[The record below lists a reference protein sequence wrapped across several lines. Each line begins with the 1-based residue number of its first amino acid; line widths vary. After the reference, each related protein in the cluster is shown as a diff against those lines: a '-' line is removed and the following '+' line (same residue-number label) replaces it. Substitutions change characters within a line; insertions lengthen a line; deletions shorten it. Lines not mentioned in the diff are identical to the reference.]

1 MSYSIELL
9 DVVAAVRSVLS
20 VAKSLQDKF
29 PQAKPSEIAV
39 AIEGVVGL
47 KLARLQAKVMNL
59 TEAQR
64 ASMYAL
70 TNAKQVLPDV
80 QALLEKARER
90 TGEEMA
96 DGMAL
101 LDTKA
106 AKALAAKEARIAAK
120 PVKAPVKAGKTKSE
134 TKDMF
139 ADA

>member
-1 MSYSIELL
+1 MSKFDIELL

-29 PQAKPSEIAV
+29 PAAKPNEIAV

-47 KLARLQAKVMNL
+47 KLARLQAKVMTL

-64 ASMYAL
+64 AAMYAL

-96 DGMAL
+96 DGLAL
-101 LDTKA
+101 IETKT
-106 AKALAAKEARIAAK
+106 AKALAAKETRIAAK
-120 PVKAPVKAGKTKSE
+120 PVKPAKVSAPSK